1 VRPGAVR
8 APPGRIAS
16 PASPGPH
23 RLALPFAPVNL
34 YAGLMSEP
42 TTSPS
47 SSRSLGRMVVAV
59 MILAVAAWV
68 LLHIVIGIVSFLLVP
83 VIAVVAI
90 VAVVWALR
98 VLL

>member
-1 VRPGAVR
+1 
-8 APPGRIAS
+8 
-16 PASPGPH
+16 
-23 RLALPFAPVNL
+23 
-34 YAGLMSEP
+34 MSEP

-68 LLHIVIGIVSFLLVP
+68 LLHLVIGIVSFLLVP